1 MRAIVEVGEDRPV
14 DCARVYSSHKA
25 EPLESHSILLL
36 TSGYRPLE
44 VTTTGLARTELQRLE
59 EGKVAALVYCASPG
73 AEGPPAALVHA
84 AKQACFPFFEM
95 DTTES
100 AREIEQRINLE
111 VQHHELES
119 LRTAASILRSLLDA
133 AASRDPLS
141 SVVERLAAIARGAAF
156 VYDLSG
162 RVAHSAGV
170 GPARLIWDEH
180 TSVLSA
186 DGLLHIGRWNAVT
199 RRIAHGPDIFLL
211 AMASQEPRHLATV
224 AEPAL
229 AASAQLFRT
238 ISGINSAAWTNQQH
252 YGQSLLSL
260 LRNGVPPSREPRLM
274 DQLSPYGFHHG
285 NTFRFAVMS
294 SVDPTARRQH
304 GLLSLGLDL
313 GLGLVL
319 AEHYDHG
326 TRPLLHAL
334 VTEAP
339 PFTPWIEEAGRSHVV
354 GVSEP
359 FHSLTDVPAAHQEA
373 QTAHLIADQRKGA
386 DRGHVISMD
395 QVGLS
400 TWLKARHAGPQVAA
414 RMAREIAALQ
424 GNPQILETLVTWFRH
439 RMDTRSTARAMFV
452 HPNSIRYRLRRCEE
466 LLGRS
471 LQDPETLTDIYLAL
485 QDEVL
490 RSGES

>member
-1 MRAIVEVGEDRPV
+1 MRAIVEVGGDKPV
-14 DCARVYSSHKA
+14 ECAHIYSSHKA
-25 EPLESHSILLL
+25 ERLEPHSILLL
-36 TSGYRPLE
+36 PSGYRPLE
-44 VTTTGLARTELQRLE
+44 VMTPGLARTELQRLE
-59 EGKVAALVYCASPG
+59 DGGIAALVYCASRG
-73 AEGPPAALVHA
+73 AEGPPAALVDA
-84 AKQACFPFFEM
+84 ARQACFPFLDI
-95 DTTES
+95 DTAES
-100 AREIEQRINLE
+100 AREVEQRINLE

-119 LRTAASILRSLLDA
+119 LRTAANILTSLLEA
-133 AASRDPLS
+133 AASRDPLN
-141 SVVERLAAIARGAAF
+141 SVVERLAAIAHGAAF

-170 GPARLIWDEH
+170 GPAHLIWDEH
-180 TSVLSA
+180 TSVPSA
-186 DGLLHIGRWNAVT
+186 DGVLHIGRWNAVT
-199 RRIAHGPDIFLL
+199 RRIAHGPDIFLV
-211 AMASQEPRHLATV
+211 AMASQEPRHLASV

-294 SVDPTARRQH
+294 SADPTARRQH
-304 GLLSLGLDL
+304 DLLSLGLDL

-326 TRPLLHAL
+326 THPLLHAL
-334 VTEAP
+334 ITEAP
-339 PFTPWIEEAGRSHVV
+339 PLTPWIEEAGRSHVV

-373 QTAHLIADQRKGA
+373 QTAHLIADQRKGT

-395 QVGLS
+395 RVSLS
-400 TWLKARHAGPQVAA
+400 TWLKARHAGPQVTA
-414 RMAREIAALQ
+414 RMAREIASLQ
-424 GNPQILETLVTWFRH
+424 DHPQILETLVTWLRH
-439 RMDTRSTARAMFV
+439 HMDARSTACAMFV

-471 LQDPETLTDIYLAL
+471 LQDPETLTDIFLAL
-485 QDEVL
+485 QDDVL
-490 RSGES
+490 RPGGS